1 MKRLALA
8 KLVKQ
13 RLRKD
18 DLVVCGLG
26 ATEAA
31 FKEAA
36 PEDPTGPRTYYAS
49 DPMGIWASLALG
61 LALARPKQRVTLL
74 AGDGDLLMNL
84 QVLATI
90 ATAPVPNYR
99 IVVFHNGAY
108 SSTGGQPLAGKPAFA
123 AIAQGAGIG
132 WAMEARSEEETAKRL
147 DELYARPGP
156 ALLDVWLEDE
166 PCPTSPPGPL
176 SQVEVRTLFMRDIS

>member
-8 KLVKQ
+8 KMVKQ

-36 PEDPTGPRTYYAS
+36 PVNPTYYAS

-74 AGDGDLLMNL
+74 AGVGDLLMNL

-90 ATAPVPNYR
+90 A
-99 IVVFHNGAY
+99 
-108 SSTGGQPLAGKPAFA
+108 PL
-123 AIAQGAGIG
+123 
-132 WAMEARSEEETAKRL
+132 
-147 DELYARPGP
+147 D
-156 ALLDVWLEDE
+156 
-166 PCPTSPPGPL
+166 
-176 SQVEVRTLFMRDIS
+176 

>member
-36 PEDPTGPRTYYAS
+36 PVNPTYYAS

-108 SSTGGQPLAGKPAFA
+108 SSTGGQPLAGKLSFSGVANSVGF
-123 AIAQGAGIG
+123 G
-132 WAMEARSEEETAKRL
+132 WAHEARTEDDTGKKL

-166 PCPTSPPGPL
+166 PCPTAPPGPL

>member
-8 KLVKQ
+8 RMVKQ

-36 PEDPTGPRTYYAS
+36 PVNPTYYAS

-99 IVVFHNGAY
+99 IVVFRNGAY
-108 SSTGGQPLAGKPAFA
+108 SSTGGQPLAGKPSFSGVAKSVGF
-123 AIAQGAGIG
+123 G
-132 WAMEARSEEETAKRL
+132 WAHEARTEDDTGKKL

-156 ALLDVWLEDE
+156 ALLDVWLDDE
-166 PCPTSPPGPL
+166 PCGTAPPGPL

>member
-13 RLRKD
+13 RLKAD
-18 DLVVCGLG
+18 DIVVCGLG

-36 PEDPTGPRTYYAS
+36 PINPTYYAS
-49 DPMGIWASLALG
+49 DPMGLWASIALG
-61 LALARPKQRVTLL
+61 LALARPDRRVTLL

-90 ATAPVPNYR
+90 AGAPVKNFR

-108 SSTGGQPLAGKPAFA
+108 SSTGGQPLAGKLSFSTV
-123 AIAQGAGIG
+123 AQGAGFD
-132 WAMEARSEEETAKRL
+132 WAHEARNEEETAKKL
-147 DELYARPGP
+147 DELYKRAGP

-166 PCPTSPPGPL
+166 PAPAEPAGPL
-176 SQVEVRTLFMRDIS
+176 SQVEVRTLFMRDIA